1 MVAVASE
8 VGLDLSSSGIN
19 GAHKEPTYQWTYSQA
34 VFFTFTTL
42 AMIGGFGVRT
52 KGGLRGGWPKGG
64 NSTDTSVT
72 VTRGRGD
79 VKSPKKNC
87 GRQM

>member
-1 MVAVASE
+1 MLDETRARLNAERDLFMRFVFNGSWNSVTHRHNIDQRLVEYEKVVAVASE

-42 AMIGGFGVRT
+42 AMIGG
-52 KGGLRGGWPKGG
+52 
-64 NSTDTSVT
+64 
-72 VTRGRGD
+72 
-79 VKSPKKNC
+79 
-87 GRQM
+87 

>member
-1 MVAVASE
+1 MYMPPKVVAVASE

-42 AMIGGFGVRT
+42 AMIGNGQE
-52 KGGLRGGWPKGG
+52 KG
-64 NSTDTSVT
+64 
-72 VTRGRGD
+72 
-79 VKSPKKNC
+79 C
-87 GRQM
+87 